1 MGPWELK
8 AVSTLFFAVAAAV
21 PLNASSSQSTG
32 ILLCFDF
39 PSFHF
44 QIRAPYNLLLAEAGA
59 GNLKLHE
66 KFSKA
71 RRRIESGEEI
81 KRRGGEEGK
90 KGERKEQKGAGRRCF
105 LH

>member
-1 MGPWELK
+1 M
-8 AVSTLFFAVAAAV
+8 AAAV

-32 ILLCFDF
+32 ILLCFDFHSFF

-90 KGERKEQKGAGRRCF
+90 KGERKEQKRAVRRCF